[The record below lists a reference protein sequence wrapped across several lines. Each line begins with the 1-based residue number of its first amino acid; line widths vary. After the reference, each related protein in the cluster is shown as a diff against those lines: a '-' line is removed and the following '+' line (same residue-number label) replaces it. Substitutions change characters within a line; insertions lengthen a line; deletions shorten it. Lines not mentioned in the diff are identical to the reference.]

1 MTRMEESMTRT
12 VMISGASR
20 GIGAAIAQRM
30 QAAGWNVSLG
40 LRRPET
46 AGPDTPQRL
55 ACRYDALE
63 PDSERAWI
71 RATIARFGRLDGL
84 VLSAG
89 IHSRATV
96 LETADEEFDQLIAVN
111 VKSPMRLARLAW
123 PHLEALPDG
132 KPYPGRIVLMSSL
145 SGKRVKSAGSGL
157 YGISKFALMGLAQ
170 GLRQCG
176 RDNRVRTTAICPS
189 FVATDMAAGVVQDM
203 SELTRPEDIAAIVE
217 TVLGLPPT
225 ASVADIPVHW
235 SVEDCY

>member
-1 MTRMEESMTRT
+1 MTKGTGMTRT

-20 GIGAAIAQRM
+20 GIGAAIAARM

-40 LRRPET
+40 LRQPET
-46 AGPDTPQRL
+46 AGPDTAQRL
-55 ACRYDALE
+55 ACRYDALD
-63 PDSERAWI
+63 PASEHDWTQ
-71 RATIARFGRLDGL
+71 ATIARFGRLDGL
-84 VLSAG
+84 VLNAG

-96 LETADEEFDQLIAVN
+96 LEAADDEFDRLMAVN
-111 VKSPMRLARLAW
+111 VKSPMRLAQLAW

-132 KPYPGRIVLMSSL
+132 KRHPGRVVLMSSL

-176 RDNRVRTTAICPS
+176 RDSRVRTTAICPS
-189 FVATDMAAGVVQDM
+189 FVATDMAAGIAGDTA
-203 SELTRPEDIAAIVE
+203 ELTQPEDIAAIVE

-225 ASVADIPVHW
+225 ASISDIPVHW